1 MSAKHG
7 VLCPRPTMKWLLA
20 LGSLAAHTTLVGA
33 VSTYT
38 RADKTFVALYDLTQ
52 YGELSDPLITADY
65 SRDNF
70 MNIYKLSDATNSAS
84 LGSQTFAATVDLAS
98 IGCDSP
104 SANKAYR
111 VVTTTADG
119 TQTVSDQVNLGG
131 PLDIAE
137 ISVVSDPSLDG
148 TQKTV
153 EVEFDC
159 GVGFASIQA
168 NGVELL
174 DCAGGS
180 AGIPCTAC
188 AGTEYASGVL
198 GSECAE
204 TTTFVLSDLLDSQ
217 GGRQAL
223 SAAWAASGECDAV

>member
-33 VSTYT
+33 VSTWT
-38 RADKTFVALYDLTQ
+38 KIGSDLTFVALYDLTI
-52 YGELSDPLITADY
+52 LSDPLITADN

-70 MNIYKLSDATNSAS
+70 LYTYKLSDATNSAS
-84 LGSQTFAATVDLAS
+84 SGSQTFAATVDLAS
-98 IGCDSP
+98 SGCDAP
-104 SANKAYR
+104 DANKAYR

-119 TQTVSDQVNLGG
+119 TQTVSDQVNLVGDELG
-131 PLDIAE
+131 VATLT
-137 ISVVSDPSLDG
+137 VVSDPSLDG

-174 DCAGGS
+174 SCAEGS

-204 TTTFVLSDLLDSQ
+204 TTTFVLRDLLDSQ